1 MKGAFITFLGLFAIF
16 GACQAVVD
24 VAVFYEA
31 LCGDSYRFVIN
42 QLYPNYADL
51 ADYIRL
57 EFVPF
62 GKAEVCLEKRG
73 SFVRSRIK
81 GYCYFQ
87 SVNGGESFI
96 CQHGPDE
103 CRLNM
108 VMSCVL
114 HNLDDQAVQMEY
126 VRCQMQW
133 PWEMTGEVC
142 ATAAGVAWSTVE
154 ECVSSGQGTE
164 LQLAAE
170 ERQTNALGGFIQFVP
185 TQVFN
190 DVSYKCLCIEKL
202 VINGFSISRISTK
215 HCKIARCPSSN

>member
-1 MKGAFITFLGLFAIF
+1 VFDCGFTMKGAFVTFLGLFAIF
-16 GACQAVVD
+16 GACHAVVD

-62 GKAEVCLEKRG
+62 GKAEVSSQEFKILWPRVKR
-73 SFVRSRIK
+73 
-81 GYCYFQ
+81 YCSCSIY
-87 SVNGGESFI
+87 NIE
-96 CQHGPDE
+96 
-103 CRLNM
+103 

-114 HNLDDQAVQMEY
+114 ANLDSQDVEMEY

-142 ATAAGVAWSTVE
+142 ATAAGVSWATVQ
-154 ECVSSGQGTE
+154 ECVTSGQGTE

-190 DVSYKCLCIEKL
+190 DVSGQFFENFVAFCKFWNFVL
-202 VINGFSISRISTK
+202 FRISTK
-215 HCKIARCPSSN
+215 LCKIDR